1 MKAEEKEV
9 VLKLLREELE
19 NAVRR
24 ESEWRAQPRD
34 LAARMVSYHMGKVD
48 SLRFAIRILE
58 V

>member
-24 ESEWRAQPRD
+24 ESEWRAQPGD